1 MKEVGVQLDSQM
13 MAGLE
18 VSMWSKNQYNCS
30 TEGRSL
36 RDCVWRMGYSK
47 YRLWKGSV
55 NGNDKNNVRV
65 SRGWVGK
72 AGGDEIEK
80 LRSKGPGV
88 IICSKIIKL
97 CRGSKRERK
106 GNEEE

>member
-1 MKEVGVQLDSQM
+1 MVMTRITL
-13 MAGLE
+13 
-18 VSMWSKNQYNCS
+18 
-30 TEGRSL
+30 
-36 RDCVWRMGYSK
+36 
-47 YRLWKGSV
+47 
-55 NGNDKNNVRV
+55 RV